1 MTGKAAAMTQSGTQG
16 IQSAVETDVVVV
28 GAGFSGL
35 YAIHRMRGLGLSVMG
50 FEAGPDVGGTWYWNS
65 YPGARCDVES
75 LDYCYSFSRDLLDE
89 WRWSERYAT
98 QPEILSYIEHVAKR
112 FDLRRDIAFDTR
124 VVAARFDER
133 AERWLVETDR
143 GQRVSAR
150 FVIAAT
156 GCLSEPKAPEF
167 AGLEDFRGE
176 WVQTSRWPR
185 EPVSFAGRRVAVI
198 GTGSSGIQSIPL
210 IAQDALR
217 VTVFQRTPNF
227 TLPARNA
234 PIDPAYEAKV
244 RADYAAHV
252 ARNKQTKGGTQSR
265 LATGLSVHE
274 VAEAERA
281 AAFEHAWEFGGAGLA
296 VLYRDLAAELSAN
309 KLAADFVAAKI
320 GEIVSDK
327 HTAELLTPTD
337 YPFAAK
343 RLCLDTD
350 YFATFN
356 RDNVEL
362 VDVSKEKIERI
373 TADGVKVGDREYPA
387 DLIVFATGFDA
398 MTGSLM
404 AMNIVGR
411 NGLALRDHWH
421 DGPTNYLG
429 LMMAGFPNFFTVNGP
444 GSPSVLVNMLVTIE
458 HHIDW
463 ITTCIEH
470 MLDQGMATIEPDQQS
485 ETAWSDEVQAVG
497 AKTLYPLAKS
507 WYMGDNVPGKPRRIL
522 LYAGGFDSYAA
533 RCAEVAKDNYRGFIL
548 HPSAANMELVR
559 PNSSET
565 GK

>member
-296 VLYRDLAAELSAN
+296 VLRGA
-309 KLAADFVAAKI
+309 
-320 GEIVSDK
+320 
-327 HTAELLTPTD
+327 
-337 YPFAAK
+337 
-343 RLCLDTD
+343 
-350 YFATFN
+350 
-356 RDNVEL
+356 
-362 VDVSKEKIERI
+362 
-373 TADGVKVGDREYPA
+373 
-387 DLIVFATGFDA
+387 
-398 MTGSLM
+398 
-404 AMNIVGR
+404 GR
-411 NGLALRDHWH
+411 
-421 DGPTNYLG
+421 
-429 LMMAGFPNFFTVNGP
+429 
-444 GSPSVLVNMLVTIE
+444 
-458 HHIDW
+458 
-463 ITTCIEH
+463 
-470 MLDQGMATIEPDQQS
+470 
-485 ETAWSDEVQAVG
+485 AVG
-497 AKTLYPLAKS
+497 
-507 WYMGDNVPGKPRRIL
+507 W
-522 LYAGGFDSYAA
+522 GG
-533 RCAEVAKDNYRGFIL
+533 I
-548 HPSAANMELVR
+548 P
-559 PNSSET
+559 
-565 GK
+565 